1 MLATFKT
8 FSSMFNRVLFTAY
21 EYLHTFI
28 EDAEKEVSHISPY
41 VCFHHC
47 DSVIDVDHSMDSYCC
62 WCVEEIEAAVKNRI
76 AWLSFN
82 VGLEQRYWLLPIRTH
97 PEEWSRD
104 MPDMNSIYKF
114 QDIWRIFTR
123 VKARTERQIEPI
135 KTFQLCWKVLKRK
148 KKVLFYWK
156 KPAWEYTFLMK
167 FYV

>member
-104 MPDMNSIYKF
+104 MPS
-114 QDIWRIFTR
+114 QVLT
-123 VKARTERQIEPI
+123 ATEEMAI
-135 KTFQLCWKVLKRK
+135 KN
-148 KKVLFYWK
+148 
-156 KPAWEYTFLMK
+156 EM
-167 FYV
+167 